1 MGKVLGKLFR
11 FHRLHLLS
19 IVQKMEAA
27 KLVELEKKLKKEQ
40 GSVTKERLEEL
51 LVEAIDPTKAAI
63 VVDLI
68 FSALDLPEDG
78 SIDVDMLDRLVEP
91 SSGEMVK
98 QRLAWLF
105 RMYDTDASGTITLGE
120 MVEIFS
126 GLYLSEGLDLDAAV
140 DRAEEIFAELDDDH
154 DGEITEKEFIE
165 GCLEDEVGR
174 KDDNNILHSSSQ
186 VLVAEVLEVRKED
199 SDSVEVGSSTRSEG
213 PAVRNSQSVE
223 KRSTTKRRYSNMCPR

>member
-27 KLVELEKKLKKEQ
+27 KLIELEKKLKKEQ

-165 GCLEDEVGR
+165 GCLEDEVGI
-174 KDDNNILHSSSQ
+174 KDDNITFSSQ

>member
-1 MGKVLGKLFR
+1 MGEVLGKLFR
-11 FHRLHLLS
+11 FYRLHLLS

-174 KDDNNILHSSSQ
+174 KDDNITFSSQ

>member
-1 MGKVLGKLFR
+1 
-11 FHRLHLLS
+11 
-19 IVQKMEAA
+19 
-27 KLVELEKKLKKEQ
+27 
-40 GSVTKERLEEL
+40 
-51 LVEAIDPTKAAI
+51 
-63 VVDLI
+63 
-68 FSALDLPEDG
+68 
-78 SIDVDMLDRLVEP
+78 
-91 SSGEMVK
+91 MVK

-174 KDDNNILHSSSQ
+174 KDDNITFSSQ

-213 PAVRNSQSVE
+213 PAVRNSQSVQL
-223 KRSTTKRRYSNMCPR
+223 